1 MLLDTTSEVTASR
14 MNREDQF
21 RNLLQDS
28 QGRWQAIA
36 RSYAGPE
43 AEDLFQAI
51 LLQIWQSLSTFRGES
66 AGRTWCYR
74 IALNTAINWRRSTRT
89 RHRWLPTHDGYH
101 ASMIPAP
108 IPDVEPNVTLH
119 QLLADQEPAERAI
132 LLLLLDDVSY
142 SDMAEILGTTE
153 GTLRVRIHR
162 LKQRIKE
169 RYKGQFDEL

>member
-1 MLLDTTSEVTASR
+1 
-14 MNREDQF
+14 
-21 RNLLQDS
+21 
-28 QGRWQAIA
+28 
-36 RSYAGPE
+36 
-43 AEDLFQAI
+43 
-51 LLQIWQSLSTFRGES
+51 
-66 AGRTWCYR
+66 
-74 IALNTAINWRRSTRT
+74 
-89 RHRWLPTHDGYH
+89 
-101 ASMIPAP
+101 MIPAP

-119 QLLADQEPAERAI
+119 QLLADQVPAERAI

>member
-1 MLLDTTSEVTASR
+1 MLLDTTSEVMASR
-14 MNREDQF
+14 MDREDQF
-21 RNLLQDS
+21 LNLLQDG

-43 AEDLFQAI
+43 ADDLFQEI
-51 LLQIWQSLSTFRGES
+51 LLQIWRSLATFRGES

-74 IALNTAINWRRSTRT
+74 IALNSAMNWRRSTRT
-89 RHRWLPTHDGYH
+89 RQRWLPTHDGYS
-101 ASMIPAP
+101 ASMIPSPVPA
-108 IPDVEPNVTLH
+108 IEPTDSPH
-119 QLLADQEPAERAI
+119 QLLADQTPADRAV
-132 LLLLLDDVSY
+132 LLLLPDDVSY

-169 RYKGQFDEL
+169 RYKGQFDEP